1 LTPEEIEAIG
11 KLLPPPSDC
20 AIFDL
25 EKIING
31 KKKLSTIEKI
41 AHLDKLE
48 EALLAKIHKTLNSNQ
63 GKNSVEQQH
72 PIKSAQK
79 AYKEELMHVELLKT
93 SEVAEENDDELA
105 ENTAELEKASIN

>member
-1 LTPEEIEAIG
+1 MTPEEIEAIG

-63 GKNSVEQQH
+63 GKSSVEQQQNH
-72 PIKSAQK
+72 PIKSTQK
-79 AYKEELMHVELLKT
+79 AYKDEQMQAEPLKT
-93 SEVAEENDDELA
+93 SEVAEESVDE
-105 ENTAELEKASIN
+105 

>member
-1 LTPEEIEAIG
+1 MTPEEIEAIG

-25 EKIING
+25 DKIING

-63 GKNSVEQQH
+63 GKSSVEQQH
-72 PIKSAQK
+72 PIKSTQK
-79 AYKEELMHVELLKT
+79 AYKEELMQAEPLKT
-93 SEVAEENDDELA
+93 SEVAEESVDE
-105 ENTAELEKASIN
+105 